1 LSLPE
6 DLRESIE
13 VPDDVRDELARQAV
27 RLGPIARRVY
37 WLART
42 SSTNDV
48 VAALAQAGA
57 DEGIV
62 VVAEEQTAGR
72 GRQGRSWFS
81 PAGAGLYVSLMVRP
95 VLADAA
101 HENRRTL
108 ITLAAGVAVASA
120 IRAATGLPAA
130 IKWPNDVV
138 IERRKLAGILVEAVN
153 YGETRG
159 FVVLGVGVNLQQA
172 AFPVELAAR
181 ATSIEAETGRPADRA
196 QVLGEVLAS
205 LAEAYADLVAGRFD
219 AILSAWRRLASP
231 MWSSVIEWDTPSGV
245 LRGQVEDID
254 RTGALIV
261 RVGDRL
267 ERLIAGEVR
276 FGS

>member
-1 LSLPE
+1 LSLPD

-13 VPDDVRDELARQAV
+13 VPDDVRDELARHAV
-27 RLGPIARRVY
+27 RLGPIAHRLY
-37 WLART
+37 WLTRT
-42 SSTNDV
+42 SSTNDA

-57 DEGIV
+57 EEGIV
-62 VVAEEQTAGR
+62 VVAETQTAGR

-81 PAGAGLYVSLMVRP
+81 PAGAGLYVSLLVRP
-95 VLADAA
+95 GLADAA
-101 HENRRTL
+101 HENRSTL

-159 FVVLGVGVNLQQA
+159 FMILGVGVNLQQA

-205 LAEAYADLVAGRFD
+205 LAEGYADVVAGRFD